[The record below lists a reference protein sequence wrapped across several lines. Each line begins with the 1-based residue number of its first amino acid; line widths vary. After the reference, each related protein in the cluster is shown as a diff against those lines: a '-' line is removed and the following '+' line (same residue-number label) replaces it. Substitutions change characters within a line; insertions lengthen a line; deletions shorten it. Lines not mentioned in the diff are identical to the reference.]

1 MTYGMYGGYDVF
13 CPDCNVP
20 DGSGHRLVPC
30 GLSKS
35 EHKRMRKLRSQAE
48 KQVHQLVVQARERE
62 LLPRAIIKEV
72 YDEAE
77 RGVRSQLEA
86 VTSRH

>member
-13 CPDCNVP
+13 CSDCNVP

-30 GLSKS
+30 GLTKS
-35 EHKRMRKLRSQAE
+35 EHKRMRKLRDQAE
-48 KQVHQLVVQARERE
+48 KQAHQLAVQTQERE
-62 LLPRAIIKEV
+62 LPRALIKEV
-72 YDEAE
+72 YDQAE

-86 VTSRH
+86 VT